1 MYSVFGATG
10 YVGSTFCS
18 MYDNEVVRQ
27 GRENRVPRTNDIL
40 YLISTTDNYN
50 VHENITLD
58 VETNLKVLCE
68 VLEYCKKEDIVFN
81 FVSSWF
87 VYGKT
92 KLPATEESPC
102 NPTGFYSITKKAAE
116 DLIISFCNTFGCKYR
131 IMRLCNVVGGI
142 DHNGGV
148 VKSDVSR
155 KKNAITYMI
164 NKLKNDQ
171 DIYLYDNGTPIRDI
185 MHVGDVCRAIH
196 LVMEE
201 GNLNEIYNIGSG
213 QPTQIGDIMKL
224 AKEFLDSKGNIYGRE
239 AADFHKVVQAKDFWY
254 DTTKLKNLG
263 FKQTIPTEAIIKE
276 LCTN

>member
-10 YVGSTFCS
+10 YVGSTFCK
-18 MYDNEVVRQ
+18 MYKNNVVKQ
-27 GRENRVPRTNDIL
+27 GRENRVPRTKDIL

-68 VLEYCKKEDIVFN
+68 VLEHCKNEDIVFN

-92 KLPATEESPC
+92 QLPATEESPC

-131 IMRLCNVVGGI
+131 ILRLCNVIGGS
-142 DHNGGV
+142 DGGT
-148 VKSDVSR
+148 ST

-164 NKLKNDQ
+164 NKLKGDE

-185 MHVGDVCRAIH
+185 MHVNDVCHAIR
-196 LVMEE
+196 LVMEK
-201 GNLNEIYNIGSG
+201 GNNNEIYNIGSG
-213 QPTQIGDIMKL
+213 QPTQIGVIMKL
-224 AKEFLDSKGNIYGRE
+224 AKEFLNSKGNIYGKE
-239 AADFHKVVQAKDFWY
+239 SADFHKVVQAKDFWY

-263 FKQTIPTEAIIKE
+263 FRQIIPPEAIIKE